1 VIVHRQLIRCTFGL
15 AIVNG
20 AADEKRCAN
29 CGRSHRKKFAVKFPS
44 GSYGIICPICNRKYR
59 NRREFISHDSDL
71 FFKQDGKE
79 VVTPTC
85 KFFSGLIVNAFVQT
99 IVDYYNKNGYI
110 TQKQYDAAIA
120 VSKE

>member
-1 VIVHRQLIRCTFGL
+1 
-15 AIVNG
+15 
-20 AADEKRCAN
+20 
-29 CGRSHRKKFAVKFPS
+29 VKFPS

-79 VVTPTC
+79 VVTPTGE
-85 KFFSGLIVNAFVQT
+85 FFSGLVVNAFIQT